1 MKKAKRILF
10 ALLLILPVALS
21 CSLPAF
27 AITEAEVK
35 AAVDSQGG
43 DAVTGNLFVWF
54 LCAVAFL
61 KVSQKIDSFI
71 SSLGI
76 SVGNTGGSML
86 AEAAITARSIG
97 MVTKGFS
104 SGKGSTGR
112 QGSAGGATA
121 TGAAAMA
128 GGLAGV
134 VSRKVTQSAAAGATG
149 QGGNIFSKKAFQ
161 SSMAKGGNFANKIIG
176 SVAKGSVS
184 HAGTISGGTAPEA
197 LASYMGYT
205 GMKPEDM
212 PKFSDVEIGG
222 GRISGV
228 ETSAENPNGLQ
239 FAMYNAEQYTKPTGT
254 YDTVKSVDGSQWYM
268 QYAADAVKRDPY
280 MTETG
285 EVAYNESIIKKMPEM
300 PKRKDFK

>member
-1 MKKAKRILF
+1 MKKIKRLVVVLLF
-10 ALLLILPVALS
+10 VIPVALS

-27 AITEAEVK
+27 AVTEAEVK
-35 AAVDSQGG
+35 AAVDSQGS

-61 KVSQKIDSFI
+61 KVSQKIDSFM

-76 SVGNTGGSML
+76 NVGNTGGNML

-97 MVTKGFS
+97 MVTKGFGG
-104 SGKGSTGR
+104 GKGATGGQGSHGG
-112 QGSAGGATA
+112 QGSAGA
-121 TGAAAMA
+121 TGMA

-134 VSRKVTQSAAAGATG
+134 VSRKVTQSAVAGATG
-149 QGGNIFSKKAFQ
+149 QGGNIFSKKVFQ
-161 SSMAKGGNFANKIIG
+161 SSMAKGGNFANKIIS
-176 SVAKGSVS
+176 SVAKGSVA

-212 PKFSDVEIGG
+212 PKFSEVEIGG
-222 GRISGV
+222 GRITGT

-239 FAMYNAEQYTKPTGT
+239 FAMYNAEQYTKPSGD
-254 YDTVKSVDGSQWYM
+254 YDTVKAVDGSQWYM
-268 QYAADAVKRDPY
+268 QYASDAVKKEPY

-285 EVAYNESIIKKMPEM
+285 EVAYNESIIKKMPEI